1 MEDIIQPLYGNGMV
15 LIMWAAIVL
24 QLVVPIPRQSH
35 PMALWRRF
43 ALLLSDKVNSTN
55 PRQASLAG
63 WLSVALMLLPA
74 VVILIALQ
82 PLVWQNELYQLALL
96 LLALDWRNTDALVR
110 HLSAAMANENKQQAR
125 GLLKPWVNRE
135 TETLSLL
142 GLGKAG
148 AETYL
153 LAMGRGVIGVLFWYC
168 LFGGIGAFVYRLT
181 FELARVW
188 SPTRQTFASFG
199 RAATRLTALLDFLPL
214 RLFSLMILVGHRTQQ
229 SFLLLKQQHKSW
241 PLPGPSWLLI
251 TSAAKY
257 ELSLGGPAIYDTR
270 KTLRAKI
277 GGRIAPAA
285 IHLSQLRQ
293 LMFSRLTVWILGTSL
308 LLAIFHQGL

>member
-55 PRQASLAG
+55 RDKHHLP
-63 WLSVALMLLPA
+63 VAVSCSYA
-74 VVILIALQ
+74 VSRCCYSNRS
-82 PLVWQNELYQLALL
+82 PTLVWQNELYQLALL

-110 HLSAAMANENKQQAR
+110 HLSSAMANENKQQAR
-125 GLLKPWVNRE
+125 EFLKPWVNRE

-168 LFGGIGAFVYRLT
+168 LFGGIGAFVYRLA

-270 KTLRAKI
+270 KSIRAKI